1 MRVCDKCKNRIPDN
15 GVDCSYKVEITY
27 KPEPIGGYQV
37 KEQVTTEFELC
48 AECSRKV
55 RDILYEYIRLNKEG

>member
-1 MRVCDKCKNRIPDN
+1 MRVCDRCKSRIDN
-15 GVDCSYKVEITY
+15 GVDYSYKVEMVY
-27 KPEPIGGYQV
+27 KPEPIEGYQV